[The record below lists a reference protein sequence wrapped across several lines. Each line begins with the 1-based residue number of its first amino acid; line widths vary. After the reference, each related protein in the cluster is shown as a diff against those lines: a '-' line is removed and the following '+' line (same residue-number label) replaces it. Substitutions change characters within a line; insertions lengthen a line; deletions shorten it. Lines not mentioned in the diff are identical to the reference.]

1 MTTEEIVLDC
11 SGHKKEGLVTS
22 DDRGLTQK
30 KIKYAFQVI
39 RVDCRVKWKFKS
51 GSPAEA
57 GKWWSPR
64 TELKFECG
72 PTKKKKRKSKD
83 EPRPML
89 TLASC
94 GESSL
99 EKKFA
104 LEPDGVHAIWK
115 RKKKGTFYFKIC
127 ICFL

>member
-1 MTTEEIVLDC
+1 MATEEITLDC
-11 SGHKKEGLVTS
+11 SGTEREGLITS
-22 DDRGLTQK
+22 DDRGLIQK

-39 RVDCRVKWKFKS
+39 RVDCRVKWKFKR
-51 GSPAEA
+51 GPKAEA
-57 GKWWSPR
+57 GEC
-64 TELKFECG
+64 TELKFKCG
-72 PTKKKKRKSKD
+72 PTKKKKRKGKE
-83 EPRPML
+83 EPRPTL
-89 TLASC
+89 TLISC

-99 EKKFA
+99 EKEFA